1 MAYFVGALLASL
13 TLLFASLTGLERA
26 RALYP
31 LMLIAIGAE
40 YELFAAFGGPARAL
54 WAEAPFALFFI
65 ACGIMGFRVPL
76 AVPGGLVAHALFD
89 ALHPHV
95 IQNAGVP
102 SWWPT
107 FCLSFDLVV
116 AAVLAVRLFL
126 APSDPVAAR
135 RAAAAR

>member
-13 TLLFASLTGLERA
+13 TLLFAWLPGVERA

-40 YELFAAFGGPARAL
+40 YEFFAAIGGPASAL
-54 WAEAPFALFFI
+54 WAEAPFALAFI
-65 ACGIMGFRVPL
+65 ACGMLGFRVPL
-76 AVPGGLVAHALFD
+76 AVPGGLVVHALFD
-89 ALHPHV
+89 ALHPHL

-102 SWWPT
+102 SWWPA
-107 FCLSFDLVV
+107 FCLSFDLLA
-116 AAVLAVRLFL
+116 AAVLAVRLVL